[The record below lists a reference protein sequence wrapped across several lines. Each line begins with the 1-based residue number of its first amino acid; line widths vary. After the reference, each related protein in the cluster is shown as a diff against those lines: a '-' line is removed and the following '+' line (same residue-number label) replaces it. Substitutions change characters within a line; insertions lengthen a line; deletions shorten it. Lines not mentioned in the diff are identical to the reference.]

1 MRGQHGFTLIEV
13 MVAILLMALVSLV
26 AWRGLDSVSR
36 SDAHLQAAAERNDE
50 LLRALNQLQRDL
62 AQRATTE
69 LLEPL
74 RPDADA
80 DALPIRSGP
89 PALVLRGGGTGP
101 PRLELVR
108 VAPSRPGLLLRVR
121 WWVEGD
127 TLYRAASSAGS
138 RYPLP
143 APGKGVAV
151 MSGVSDFDLR
161 TWRPGK
167 GWTALTGTPVENP
180 QGLELT
186 LTRQTAQGAEHYR
199 QVLGPFP

>member
-1 MRGQHGFTLIEV
+1 MRGQRGFTLIEV

-80 DALPIRSGP
+80 GALPIRPGP
-89 PALVLRGGGTGP
+89 PALVLRGGGNGP
-101 PRLELVR
+101 PRLAPVR
-108 VAPSRPGLLLRVR
+108 VAPSRPGRLLRVR
-121 WWVEGD
+121 
-127 TLYRAASSAGS
+127 
-138 RYPLP
+138 
-143 APGKGVAV
+143 
-151 MSGVSDFDLR
+151 
-161 TWRPGK
+161 
-167 GWTALTGTPVENP
+167 
-180 QGLELT
+180 
-186 LTRQTAQGAEHYR
+186 
-199 QVLGPFP
+199 